1 MTHMIRTLK
10 RSSLTVSKHIGL
22 TSWLAQS
29 SWRRQRL
36 MILCYHGV
44 SLDDEHQ
51 WHSGLY
57 VSQAQLER
65 RLTLLRRNRCTVLP
79 LDEAIQRLYAND
91 LPDRAVALT
100 FDDGYYDFMAR
111 AWPVVKSFGFPAT
124 VYLTT
129 GRVDHNTP
137 MVHLLVSYG
146 LWKARDRV
154 LDGTGIRGLS
164 GRYVLESP
172 HERQRAVNDLMRVL
186 STIDIRFKDPI
197 GRATLERVGLD
208 YEALARRRLLTLL
221 APGEVSALAAEGVDF
236 QLHTHLHR
244 TPEDADEF
252 VRDVLYNRMRLD
264 ALTGK
269 RPSHLCYP
277 SGIYRMS
284 YLPAL
289 ANEGIVSATTCDPG
303 LASPTSNPLLLP
315 RFVDTMLATD
325 VEFEAWVLGLAS
337 CLPRRTIRAHAAIH

>member
-1 MTHMIRTLK
+1 MIRTLK
-10 RSSLTVSKHIGL
+10 RSSLTVSKHLGL
-22 TSWLAQS
+22 TSWLAES

-44 SLDDEHQ
+44 SLDDEHE
-51 WHSGLY
+51 WHPGLY
-57 VSQAQLER
+57 VSQAHLDR
-65 RLTLLRRNRCTVLP
+65 RLELLRRNRCTILP

-100 FDDGYYDFMAR
+100 FDDGYYDFLAR
-111 AWPVVKSFGFPAT
+111 AWPVVRSYGFPAT

-154 LDGTGIRGLS
+154 LDGTGLRGPS

-172 HERQRAVNDLMRVL
+172 QERQRAINDLMKVL
-186 STIDIRFKDPI
+186 PEMDIRVKDPI
-197 GRATLERVGLD
+197 GRAVLERVGLD
-208 YEALARRRLLTLL
+208 YDALARRRLLTLL
-221 APGEVSALAAEGVDF
+221 APAEVSALAAEGVDF

-244 TPEDADEF
+244 TPKDPEEF
-252 VRDVLYNRMRLD
+252 VEDVLYNRTRLD

-269 RPSHLCYP
+269 RASHLCYP
-277 SGIYRMS
+277 SGVYRPS

-289 ANEGIVSATTCDPG
+289 AREGIVSATTCDPG
-303 LASPTSNPLLLP
+303 LASPTSDPLLLP
-315 RFVDTMLATD
+315 RFVDTTSVTD
-325 VEFEAWVLGLAS
+325 VEFEAWVMGLAS
-337 CLPRRTIRAHAAIH
+337 CLPRRTLRAHAAVH